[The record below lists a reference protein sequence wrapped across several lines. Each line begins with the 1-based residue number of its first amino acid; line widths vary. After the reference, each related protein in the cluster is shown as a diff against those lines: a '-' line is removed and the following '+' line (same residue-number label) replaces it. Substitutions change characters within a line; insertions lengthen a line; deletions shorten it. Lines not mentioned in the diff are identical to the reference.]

1 MLGSNIGRVA
11 TSVVGL
17 ALAAGLCASIGVG
30 CTQTREAEHAVGL
43 GGGVPKHAEKLA
55 TGSGAE
61 GINTTADKTGTVY
74 VNDESTAEV
83 VYSGKVNTGDQ
94 ITVDGSTGTISV
106 GQYKKDVKLNHNDKY
121 AVYIDPK

>member
-1 MLGSNIGRVA
+1 MIGSNFRRVGM
-11 TSVVGL
+11 SIVGL

-55 TGSGAE
+55 TGTGAE

-83 VYSGKVNTGDQ
+83 VYSGKVTTGDP
-94 ITVDGSTGTISV
+94 ITVDGSAGTVTV
-106 GQYKKDVKLNHNDKY
+106 GPYKKDVKLNHQDKY
-121 AVYIDPK
+121 AVYIDP